1 MAPKPAIAQPDPCG
15 GAAAELTATS
25 PWRADTERGG
35 TRCVWVELQ
44 REVPVQVWAQ
54 AVETPGLAAD
64 TTSPHLVE
72 IGQGHLGDGALDE
85 AIEHFYRA
93 IALDLEH
100 APAYVGLSN
109 AFRAQAPWDGPD
121 RYQVDKA
128 ISYGEKAVFLAP
140 DDPAAHMALGSAYYW
155 KRWYRQAHPHFERAD
170 ELEPTIATAIELG
183 FLEVEMGRIDRAL
196 GHFRRALAFDPTNGF
211 SIYMIGLAER
221 LLGLHDEALPKIQ
234 QALEIGPDQ
243 PVANAQ
249 LAFLL
254 MHQGRLEEARLHA
267 VTVAEQYP
275 ESPRLTSLAG
285 LIHWYAGDDEGA
297 TDYFARVVD
306 LPDAD
311 PLTGWWGTYS
321 STILGHLYLRAG
333 RDAEA
338 GVLFEH
344 SIEGYMERLKDGAE
358 GWGYMFDLARIHA
371 ARGERD
377 NALHWFRSAIAFGFP
392 EYASARIDPML
403 LDLWEEPEFQ
413 RLMAELE
420 DRIERMH
427 ARADGR

>member
-1 MAPKPAIAQPDPCG
+1 MGGSTGRWMVVVLFVLVAATAWGSARAASQVGEPLPVGNVSG
-15 GAAAELTATS
+15 GAGPA
-25 PWRADTERGG
+25 
-35 TRCVWVELQ
+35 
-44 REVPVQVWAQ
+44 
-54 AVETPGLAAD
+54 AAD
-64 TTSPHLVE
+64 TTAAHLVDV
-72 IGQGHLGDGALDE
+72 GQGHLADNALDE

-155 KRWYRQAHPHFERAD
+155 KRWYRQAYPHFERAD
-170 ELEPTIATAIELG
+170 ELEPTISTAIELG
-183 FLEVEMGRIDRAL
+183 FMEVEMGRIERAR
-196 GHFRRALAFDPTNGF
+196 GHFRRALTFDPMNVL
-211 SIYMIGLAER
+211 SIHMIGLTER
-221 LLGLHDEALPKIQ
+221 LLGLHDAALPKIQ
-234 QALEIGPDQ
+234 QALQANPDQ
-243 PVANAQ
+243 PVPHAQ

-254 MHQGRLEEARLHA
+254 VHQGRPEEARLHTVA
-267 VTVAEQYP
+267 VAEQFP

-285 LIHWYAGDDEGA
+285 LIHWYAGDHKGA
-297 TDYFARVVD
+297 TDYLERVVD
-306 LPDAD
+306 LPDSD

-338 GVLFEH
+338 RALFEH

-358 GWGYMFDLARIHA
+358 GWGYMFDLARVHA

-377 NALHWFRSAIAFGFP
+377 RALHWFRSAIAFGFP
-392 EYASARIDPML
+392 EHASARIDPML
-403 LDLWEEPEFQ
+403 LELREEPEFQ

-420 DRIERMH
+420 DRVERMR
-427 ARADGR
+427 ARAGGG